1 MFLEM
6 NENELLQPIFISL
19 QVMLVTM
26 PVVLVLG
33 TMISFILFSY
43 NVKGKRILET
53 LLLIP
58 IVLPPTVLGFYLLVL
73 LGRQGAIGSILEKY
87 FSITLSFSFSAIVI
101 ATIAVSLPIYI
112 TTLLSHMREI
122 NPKLIHTSYL
132 LGKSK
137 YETLRFVILPLCKKG
152 IFTGLALSFA
162 RGIGEFGATLMFA
175 GNIPSKT
182 GTISLAIYNFTAV
195 GELDKAHILS
205 LILILLSTLILY
217 FCYGGNKNA
226 RS

>member
-1 MFLEM
+1 
-6 NENELLQPIFISL
+6 
-19 QVMLVTM
+19 
-26 PVVLVLG
+26 
-33 TMISFILFSY
+33 
-43 NVKGKRILET
+43 
-53 LLLIP
+53 
-58 IVLPPTVLGFYLLVL
+58 
-73 LGRQGAIGSILEKY
+73 
-87 FSITLSFSFSAIVI
+87 
-101 ATIAVSLPIYI
+101 
-112 TTLLSHMREI
+112 
-122 NPKLIHTSYL
+122 
-132 LGKSK
+132 
-137 YETLRFVILPLCKKG
+137 
-152 IFTGLALSFA
+152 GLALSFA